1 MGQSKAMISL
11 SELPSLLDDRQPSD
25 VCIGVPSS
33 QGNLLRVLLRQRLT
47 MLTAVDRA
55 GELAEQL
62 AGAHDETVLSRDL
75 QPSAVHVVATS
86 DGCQVWLDYD
96 LGLRTH
102 RHPKVVRRTVAA
114 RSRASKPSCRPW
126 TSIATS
132 SQPKRPG
139 PSVVSPPTAVLTP
152 LLDCNFQYMFNCSQ

>member
-1 MGQSKAMISL
+1 MPPRAMGQPKAMISL

-25 VCIGVPSS
+25 VCIGVPSN

-62 AGAHDETVLSRDL
+62 AGEHDETVLSRDL
-75 QPSAVHVVATS
+75 QPSAVHVVAAS
-86 DGCQVWLDYD
+86 DGCQIWLDYD

-102 RHPKVVRRTVAA
+102 RHPKVVRRLTLLLWIRPDPNLMLSETPSTHS
-114 RSRASKPSCRPW
+114 RSSEPRVEAELS
-126 TSIATS
+126 A
-132 SQPKRPG
+132 
-139 PSVVSPPTAVLTP
+139 
-152 LLDCNFQYMFNCSQ
+152 LDQHRDE